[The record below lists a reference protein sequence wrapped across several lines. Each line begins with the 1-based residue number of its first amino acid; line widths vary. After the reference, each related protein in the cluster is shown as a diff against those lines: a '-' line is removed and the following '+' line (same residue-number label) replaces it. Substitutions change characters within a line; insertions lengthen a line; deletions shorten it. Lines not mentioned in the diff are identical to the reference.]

1 MIMPYRPD
9 NAMPQVRGRSAVLRN
24 LIRLYLVA
32 SVASIGLLLLGGV
45 PIAGTLLV
53 LFALP
58 WSLLLTLLARSMA
71 WDSAALNLA
80 LLAIGIGLN
89 AALLDLLR
97 RWHERQPSS
106 QSPN

>member
-1 MIMPYRPD
+1 MIMPYRTD
-9 NAMPQVRGRSAVLRN
+9 NAMPQSREGSGVLRT
-24 LIRLYLVA
+24 LIRLYLAA
-32 SVASIGLLLLGGV
+32 SVASIGLLVVGGV

-80 LLAIGIGLN
+80 LLAIGIGIN

-97 RWHERQPSS
+97 RWHERQTSS
-106 QSPN
+106 K